1 MENKNY
7 EKDRRRGHMITKVLP
22 GSIAEEMGIEP
33 GDRLMEING
42 EMIEDVFDYRFDIKD
57 ELVEVLIRKADG
69 EEWLLEIEK
78 EYDEDLGAE
87 FETELMSDYKSCC
100 NKCIFCFIDQMPE
113 GMRESLYFKDDDSRL
128 SFMQGNYITLTNM
141 KEKDIER
148 IIRYHLAPIN
158 ISVQTTNP
166 VLRCEMLHNRF
177 AGDVLKYMD
186 RLYAHEIEMNGQIV
200 VCQGVND
207 GDELVRTLND
217 LERYIPFMRSVSVV
231 PSGLTKY
238 RKGLYPLEV
247 FGREKAQETICI
259 VERKQKEC
267 MKQHGIHFVHAS
279 DELYDL
285 AGWEMPEAGRYDG
298 YLQLEN
304 GVGMVRLLVEE
315 VQEALRLLGSG
326 TQKIERKVTI
336 ATGMIAAKVITML
349 AGNVMEAV
357 PGLKVQVVPV
367 RNRFFGETITV
378 TGLITGQDLTGQLLE
393 LKERG
398 FDLGETLLVSA
409 NMFRTGERVFLDDM
423 TQEEAEEALG
433 VCITPVDSSGKD
445 FVNALIDRDYSMGRV
460 NDRFVYLDGKA
471 F

>member
-1 MENKNY
+1 M
-7 EKDRRRGHMITKVLP
+7 
-22 GSIAEEMGIEP
+22 
-33 GDRLMEING
+33 
-42 EMIEDVFDYRFDIKD
+42 
-57 ELVEVLIRKADG
+57 EVLIRKADG

-336 ATGMIAAKVITML
+336 ATGMIAAKVITTL

-357 PGLKVQVVPV
+357 PGLEVQVVPV

-393 LKERG
+393 LKKGG

-409 NMFRTGERVFLDDM
+409 NMFRTGEGYFW
-423 TQEEAEEALG
+423 T
-433 VCITPVDSSGKD
+433 I
-445 FVNALIDRDYSMGRV
+445 
-460 NDRFVYLDGKA
+460 
-471 F
+471 

>member
-1 MENKNY
+1 
-7 EKDRRRGHMITKVLP
+7 MITKVLP

-304 GVGMVRLLVEE
+304 GVGY
-315 VQEALRLLGSG
+315 G
-326 TQKIERKVTI
+326 
-336 ATGMIAAKVITML
+336 
-349 AGNVMEAV
+349 
-357 PGLKVQVVPV
+357 
-367 RNRFFGETITV
+367 
-378 TGLITGQDLTGQLLE
+378 
-393 LKERG
+393 
-398 FDLGETLLVSA
+398 
-409 NMFRTGERVFLDDM
+409 
-423 TQEEAEEALG
+423 
-433 VCITPVDSSGKD
+433 
-445 FVNALIDRDYSMGRV
+445 
-460 NDRFVYLDGKA
+460 
-471 F
+471 